1 MPVQIRPATAE
12 DVSSIAVILKA
23 WFARLAT
30 EPEATLVERI
40 ARHLQ
45 LCRADDSHSVYVAED
60 TAGAVV
66 GYGAVHW
73 LPYLILIGPEGY
85 VSELFI
91 HPEAQGQ
98 GVGTQLLETIK
109 QEGLKRGCARL
120 MLLNIRSRESYQRGF
135 YKKNGWEERPDAA
148 NFVYQLHL

>member
-1 MPVQIRPATAE
+1 MSIQIRPATAE
-12 DVSSIAVILKA
+12 DVPSIAAILKV
-23 WFARLAT
+23 WFARLAA
-30 EPEATLVERI
+30 EPDDALKERI
-40 ARHLQ
+40 LRHLQ
-45 LCRADDSHSVYVAED
+45 LSCADDSHSVYVAED
-60 TAGAVV
+60 TAGVVV

-73 LPYLILIGPEGY
+73 LPYLILAGPEGY
-85 VSELFI
+85 VSELFV

-135 YKKNGWEERPDAA
+135 YTKNGWEERPDAA
-148 NFVYQLHL
+148 NFVYRLHP